1 MSRLLYL
8 KNKDNNCL
16 HTVCSMS
23 GYRAPLTQA
32 PTIIVKY
39 TYIIVVLKTSTG
51 HLADDMPLMVLI
63 LNLLGVESP
72 LRLI

>member
-1 MSRLLYL
+1 
-8 KNKDNNCL
+8 
-16 HTVCSMS
+16 MS